1 MKYILLFCFLQ
12 LIVSVKA
19 VANTTYILHSP
30 LNIQRYFTT
39 KIINKLQGNKFEI
52 IEFDSSLNLL
62 SHYYFEQEST
72 SMQCT
77 KEPSVELSTK
87 GGNAYK
93 YWLSGS
99 SFSSCAI
106 SATDFF
112 QGKHDNIKANTA
124 DLNVIVLPKPQSV
137 KPDLYIPTNT
147 KITPIFKL
155 ISLVKFNHSHPEIS
169 KILIRNQSIVVGKN
183 ENTYQLL
190 LIKRN

>member
-1 MKYILLFCFLQ
+1 MMSIKVI
-12 LIVSVKA
+12 
-19 VANTTYILHSP
+19 ANTTYILHSP
-30 LNIQRYFTT
+30 LNIQRSFTT
-39 KIINKLQGNKFEI
+39 QIVNILPDNKFEM
-52 IEFDSSLNLL
+52 IEFDSRSILL
-62 SHYYFEQEST
+62 SHYFFEHSGM

-77 KEPSVELSTK
+77 QEPSIELSTK
-87 GGNAYK
+87 FGNAYK

-99 SFSSCAI
+99 TFSSCAI
-106 SATDFF
+106 SATNFF

-169 KILIRNQSIVVGKN
+169 KMLIRNQSIVVGKN